1 MSQLF
6 ASGGQ
11 SIGASAFPYFS
22 DEDKRGPERV
32 LMGSGSRGSEPCEW

>member
-11 SIGASAFPYFS
+11 SIVGVKYSDNLKKLYFIFSYYKVLAIFP
-22 DEDKRGPERV
+22 V
-32 LMGSGSRGSEPCEW
+32 LYSISL